1 VKVERISR
9 IEVNREGIVPPPGPR
24 PMFRAEMSAAGSAA
38 PPIAAGE
45 LEVRVSVSMTS
56 VIR

>member
-1 VKVERISR
+1 
-9 IEVNREGIVPPPGPR
+9 
-24 PMFRAEMSAAGSAA
+24 MFRAEMSAAGSAA